1 MSDTLLAENYLQW
14 IHNISKHVNE
24 TNDSSVQNDIFQDC
38 ILTSN
43 DTIDYTY
50 ICSEFQD
57 PWFGILT
64 LVFIYLPSIQVISA
78 LYGPRLSRQL
88 GFWLG
93 LCMATV
99 GIIIAGID
107 LYYNNAEMFVIGV
120 FLGILGFGTI
130 LISLTLVSAT
140 YKTWFPIC
148 SKDND
153 LKALSYPILVV
164 FSPLVLIMMKI
175 LQLIRNTEL
184 IQNMVKVASEGEVLF
199 ESAPQLTLQLY
210 VVLSKLNP
218 DGWTWFSI
226 TTSILSLLISFVH
239 SQYIENL
246 PEESEKKYVKSA
258 MVMLPN
264 IIFRILSL
272 RYNEF

>member
-1 MSDTLLAENYLQW
+1 MLKFCFSFSDVLSDTLLAENYLQW
-14 IHNISKHVNE
+14 IHNITKHVNE
-24 TNDSSVQNDIFQDC
+24 TNESSVQNDIFQDC

-50 ICSEFQD
+50 ICSKFQD

-78 LYGPRLSRQL
+78 LYGPRISRQL
-88 GFWLG
+88 GFWWG

-107 LYYNNAEMFVIGV
+107 LYFNNAEMFVLGV

-148 SKDND
+148 SKDNT
-153 LKALSYPILVV
+153 LKA
-164 FSPLVLIMMKI
+164 FH
-175 LQLIRNTEL
+175 
-184 IQNMVKVASEGEVLF
+184 IQF
-199 ESAPQLTLQLY
+199 WWY
-210 VVLSKLNP
+210 
-218 DGWTWFSI
+218 F
-226 TTSILSLLISFVH
+226 H
-239 SQYIENL
+239 H
-246 PEESEKKYVKSA
+246 
-258 MVMLPN
+258 
-264 IIFRILSL
+264 
-272 RYNEF
+272 